1 MLALV
6 GDQMMNRGELIEMLH
21 EMENITHHMWL
32 KVMMSNYGC
41 EAESS
46 YDHYRMRNEIRE
58 NSAKL
63 DSLMKVLN
71 QELKVR
77 EEN

>member
-1 MLALV
+1 
-6 GDQMMNRGELIEMLH
+6 MNRGELIEILH

-46 YDHYRMRNEIRE
+46 YDHYRMRNE
-58 NSAKL
+58 L
-63 DSLMKVLN
+63 
-71 QELKVR
+71 
-77 EEN
+77 